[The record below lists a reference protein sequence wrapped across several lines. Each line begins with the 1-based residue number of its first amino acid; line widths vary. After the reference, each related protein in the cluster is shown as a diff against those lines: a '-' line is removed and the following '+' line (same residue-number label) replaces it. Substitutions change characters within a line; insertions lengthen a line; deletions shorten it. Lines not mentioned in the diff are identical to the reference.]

1 MSFKV
6 AVVILNWN
14 GVHFLQ
20 KFLPNVLSNSKG
32 EGIGVFI
39 ADNGS
44 TDGSLAFLDREFK
57 DVIQIRL
64 DKNYGFA
71 EGYNRA
77 LQQIDAEYFVLL
89 NSDVEVTE
97 GWLLPLIEFMDSNPN
112 AAACAPKIMDY
123 SRKEY
128 FEYAG
133 AAGGFIDKFG
143 YPFCRGRILSEIEV
157 DENQYN
163 NSIEIFWASGACMFV
178 RASAYLKLGGLDD
191 SFFAHMEEID
201 LCWRFHNNGFSV
213 WSVPFSCVYHV
224 GGGTLP
230 NNNPRKLY
238 LNYRN
243 SLYTLHKNLHPNKLF
258 ITVSVRIMLDWLSAF
273 AYLASFKFNF
283 FKAVFTA
290 HNHYFKHIKTLN
302 KYRKSSN
309 YNHLKPNSQILP
321 KSILVQ
327 FFILR
332 NKKFSNIKF

>member
-1 MSFKV
+1 MMLKV

-14 GVHFLQ
+14 GEHFLRQ
-20 KFLPNVLSNSKG
+20 FLPGVLRHSCI
-32 EGIGVFI
+32 EGCGVYV

-44 TDGSLAFLDREFK
+44 TDGSLALLDSHFK
-57 DVIQIRL
+57 DVVQIRL
-64 DKNYGFA
+64 HKNYGFA

-77 LQQIDAEYFVLL
+77 LQQIEAQYFVLL
-89 NSDVEVTE
+89 NSDVAVTE
-97 GWLLPLIEFMDSNPN
+97 GWLQPLIEFMDSQPN

-123 SRKEY
+123 SRKEF

-133 AAGGFIDKFG
+133 AAGGFIDRFG
-143 YPFCRGRILSEIEV
+143 YPFCRGRVLSEIEV

-163 NSIEIFWASGACMFV
+163 SSIEIFWASGACMFV

-201 LCWRFHNNGFSV
+201 LCWRFHNYGFSV
-213 WSVPFSCVYHV
+213 WSVPSSKVYHV

-243 SLYTLHKNLHPNKLF
+243 SLYTLHKNLHPKKLF
-258 ITVSVRIMLDWLSAF
+258 LTVTVRVILDWLSAF
-273 AYLASFKFNF
+273 AYLASFKFDF

-290 HNHYFKHIKTLN
+290 HSHYFKNIKILN
-302 KYRKSSN
+302 KYRKSSSYTQLN
-309 YNHLKPNSQILP
+309 PNFQILS
-321 KSILVQ
+321 KSILFQ
-327 FFILR
+327 FFVLR
-332 NKKFSNIKF
+332 NKQFSKIKF

>member
-1 MSFKV
+1 MRLKV

-14 GVHFLQ
+14 GERFLQ
-20 KFLPNVLSNSKG
+20 QFLPSVISNSKG
-32 EGIGVFI
+32 EGIRVFV

-44 TDGSLAFLDREFK
+44 TDGSLALLDRDFK
-57 DVIQIRL
+57 DILQIRL

-71 EGYNRA
+71 GGYNRA

-89 NSDVEVTE
+89 NSDVEVAE
-97 GWLLPLIEFMDSNPN
+97 DWLQPLIEFMDSHPN

-123 SRKEY
+123 SRKEF

-143 YPFCRGRILSEIEV
+143 YPFCRGRILSAIEV
-157 DENQYN
+157 DNNQYN
-163 NSIEIFWASGACMFV
+163 NNCPVFWASGASMFV
-178 RASAYLKLGGLDD
+178 RASAYLNLGGLDD

-213 WSVPFSCVYHV
+213 WSVPSSKVYHV

-243 SLYTLHKNLHPNKLF
+243 SLYTLHKNLHPKKLYF
-258 ITVSVRIMLDWLSAF
+258 TITVRIILDWLSAF

-309 YNHLKPNSQILP
+309 YTQLRPNSQILS
-321 KSILVQ
+321 KSILFQ

-332 NKKFSNIKF
+332 NKKFSSIKF